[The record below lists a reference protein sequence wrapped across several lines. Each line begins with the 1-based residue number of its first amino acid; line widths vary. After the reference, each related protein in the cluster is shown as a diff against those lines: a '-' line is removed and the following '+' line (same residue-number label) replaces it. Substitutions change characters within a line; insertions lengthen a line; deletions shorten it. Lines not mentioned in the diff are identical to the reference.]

1 MSTNKEGS
9 DRSAIQGR
17 QLGSYRIGE
26 RLGAG
31 GIGAVHHGT
40 HVRTGRSYAVKILLP
55 ESALEPRA
63 MARFRREA
71 EALAALG
78 HASIV
83 AIHDFDVTD
92 DGIGFLVMDLLK
104 GEDLSDRIERAPLGQ
119 TQALRIFDQIAEALA
134 TAHEAGILHRD
145 LKPSNVFL
153 AQRTGAPERAVLLD
167 FGLAKMIEG
176 DTGGRLTASGATM
189 GTPMYM
195 SPEQAQGLE
204 VDVRTDVYSLA
215 AILFE
220 MLTGTPPFTGPT
232 ITAILSKV
240 LMNPPPP
247 MRSIEPGVPQPLE
260 PVVRAALAKN
270 VDERPRSVRTFQA
283 QVHRAMVG
291 VAATT
296 PKSQKARSVPET
308 IQTPLRLTPLN
319 EPPVEARVT
328 PSSHAE
334 RRSGLAL
341 SIGLGVGLLAA
352 LAMVAWVLS
361 RPDASIDEPD
371 TNDPAALEPTL
382 VTPTENADTGGSDTG
397 SIPRHD
403 GPS

>member
-1 MSTNKEGS
+1 MVRGALPSTVQVSEKEA
-9 DRSAIQGR
+9 SAIQGR
-17 QLGSYRIGE
+17 QLGSYRIE
-26 RLGAG
+26 TRLGAG
-31 GIGAVHHGT
+31 GIGAVHRAT
-40 HVRTGRSYAVKILLP
+40 HVRTGRAYAVKILLP
-55 ESALEPRA
+55 ESAIEPRA

-83 AIHDFDVTD
+83 AIHDFDVTS
-92 DGIGFLVMDLLK
+92 DGIAFLVMDLLD
-104 GEDLSDRIERAPLGQ
+104 GEDLSDRIARAPLGQ
-119 TQALRIFDQIAEALA
+119 SQALRIFDEVAEALA

-153 AQRTGAPERAVLLD
+153 AQRPGAAERAVLLD
-167 FGLAKMIEG
+167 FGLAKMIGG
-176 DTGGRLTASGATM
+176 DEHGRLTASGATM

-240 LMNPPPP
+240 LMNPPPM
-247 MRSIEPGVPQPLE
+247 MRSIEPGVPDSLE

-270 VDERPRSVRTFQA
+270 SDERPRSVRTFQA

-291 VAATT
+291 VMATT
-296 PKSQKARSVPET
+296 PKSQRARSVPDT
-308 IQTPLRLTPLN
+308 IATPLRVTPH

-328 PSSHAE
+328 PKSFGDK
-334 RRSGLAL
+334 RSGIAL
-341 SIGLGVGLLAA
+341 SIGLSIALVIA

-361 RPDASIDEPD
+361 QNSEPVEPS
-371 TNDPAALEPTL
+371 TTQPLE
-382 VTPTENADTGGSDTG
+382 VGE
-397 SIPRHD
+397 
-403 GPS
+403 